1 MRKLLISFLVVGIL
15 VFPVQANSN
24 LCLKAIQE
32 IAGHRGVSPQLLL
45 KIARVE
51 SGYGQLNQPWPW
63 TINVKGKDYYFKN
76 QQGAL
81 TYIHKLIQS
90 GVRSFDVGCF
100 QINWRWHRTKVSSPA
115 ELLHPTRNALIAADY
130 LQELYVQH
138 RSVSRAV
145 AHYHSSNP
153 YRGAQ
158 YVQRVFAK

>member
-1 MRKLLISFLVVGIL
+1 MQRLFFSFMFALTSSLSAG
-15 VFPVQANSN
+15 ANSN

-32 IAGHRGVSPQLLL
+32 IAGHKGISPQLLL
-45 KIARVE
+45 KIARAE

-76 QQGAL
+76 QQGAVA
-81 TYIHKLIQS
+81 YIERLIKS
-90 GVRSFDVGCF
+90 GIQSFDVGCF

-158 YVQRVFAK
+158 YVKHVFAK